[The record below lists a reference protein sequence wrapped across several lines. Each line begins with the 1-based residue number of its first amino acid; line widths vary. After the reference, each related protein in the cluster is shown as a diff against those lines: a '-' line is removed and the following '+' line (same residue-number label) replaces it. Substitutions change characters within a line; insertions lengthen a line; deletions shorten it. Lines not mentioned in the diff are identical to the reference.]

1 MPCLYGITLAVSDM
15 ARSVRPW
22 NAWSN
27 VTTAGLP
34 VALRAIFTAFSTASA
49 PEFANIV
56 RLSNSPGAN
65 AFSRSAS
72 SMYGSFA
79 VTWKHVCVS
88 SSSCFCA
95 AATTSGG
102 VWPTFRTEMPVAK
115 SISRLPST
123 SSMIEPEARAVTVG
137 WTLTAAWGT
146 AAFRRSNHSRD
157 FGPGISVRTFRSC
170 GMSIGASFR
179 SRLSV
184 KCATP
189 GRSAA
194 RPGPSPE
201 SSSGRGRDLDDAA
214 ILFGEVPEV
223 DARWFHAERRED
235 RADLAPMIG
244 PVVQRLREPD
254 PHRGVGL
261 GPVVAAPHGDGVRI
275 DVLCQEPRP
284 GGAVSLH
291 RGTELRQGHVVLV
304 DQRGAPPSDGEEV
317 RGVGPHE
324 VANRLEDRAVGPLDG
339 GRQLLGAEREA
350 RIDQPQRGPDVV
362 GERVLQ

>member
-123 SSMIEPEARAVTVG
+123 SSMIQPEARAVTMG
-137 WTLTAAWGT
+137 WTLSTAWGM

-170 GMSIGASFR
+170 GMSIVLPSGRDCPS
-179 SRLSV
+179 SV
-184 KCATP
+184 PRRA
-189 GRSAA
+189 GRPRGRA
-194 RPGPSPE
+194 PE
-201 SSSGRGRDLDDAA
+201 SSSGRGWDLEDAA
-214 ILFGEVPEV
+214 ILFAEVP
-223 DARWFHAERRED
+223 DIDGRRFHAERRED
-235 RADLAPMIG
+235 RADLAPMIR
-244 PVVQRLREPD
+244 PVVDRLREPD

-261 GPVVAAPHGDGVRI
+261 GPVVAVTHGEGVLHDGPAHAATVSDPYRTLA
-275 DVLCQEPRP
+275 VGSP
-284 GGAVSLH
+284 GGP
-291 RGTELRQGHVVLV
+291 RTETFGI
-304 DQRGAPPSDGEEV
+304 
-317 RGVGPHE
+317 
-324 VANRLEDRAVGPLDG
+324 
-339 GRQLLGAEREA
+339 LGAER
-350 RIDQPQRGPDVV
+350 RPRRGPSTVRGGTYGD
-362 GERVLQ
+362 RVEGLEAVHRWHMGGSGRGGDGARHRPGHDRP

>member
-123 SSMIEPEARAVTVG
+123 SSMIQPEARAVTMG
-137 WTLTAAWGT
+137 WTLNTAWGM

-170 GMSIGASFR
+170 GMSIVLPSGRDCR
-179 SRLSV
+179 SSV
-184 KCATP
+184 PRRA
-189 GRSAA
+189 GRPRGRA
-194 RPGPSPE
+194 PE
-201 SSSGRGRDLDDAA
+201 SSSGRGWDLDDAA
-214 ILFGEVPEV
+214 ILFAEVP
-223 DARWFHAERRED
+223 DIDGRRFHAERRED
-235 RADLAPMIG
+235 RADLAPMIR
-244 PVVQRLREPD
+244 PVVDRLREPD
-254 PHRGVGL
+254 RNGGMGL
-261 GPVVAAPHGDGVRI
+261 GPVVAVTHDDGVRI

-304 DQRGAPPSDGEEV
+304 DQRGAPPGDGEEV